1 MSEFVA
7 ARSEERG
14 TRRAAVSELV
24 AVQQL
29 WVREMKQMLRRPS
42 RILGFMMQPLM
53 WLFIFGF
60 GVGKGL
66 GVTMTAP
73 DGTSVPY
80 ILYILP
86 GILGMKILYSG
97 SRAGI
102 SVLRDRQG
110 GFLKEVFVA
119 PVRRMSILAGVT
131 SGQVSRTLIQ
141 GILLIGAGFLL
152 GLRISPLQLLL
163 LLLVMALIGAG
174 LVMLGV
180 AMAWYSDDPA
190 TFATA
195 SNLVIFPLFLLS
207 GALFDV
213 SKLPS
218 WFAVL
223 IKLNPLTYGVDALR
237 QIALGEQWATFP
249 LYLDIAVILAYVL
262 IGLSAGSVLLR
273 RAAEES

>member
-1 MSEFVA
+1 M
-7 ARSEERG
+7 
-14 TRRAAVSELV
+14 SELV

-29 WVREMKQMLRRPS
+29 WIREMKQMVRRPS

-60 GVGKGL
+60 GIGRGL
-66 GVTMTAP
+66 GITIN
-73 DGTSVPY
+73 GIPY

-86 GILGMKILYSG
+86 GILGMKLLYSG

-102 SVLRDRQG
+102 SVLRDRQA

-131 SGQVSRTLIQ
+131 SGQVSRSLIQ
-141 GILLIGAGFLL
+141 GLLLIGAGFLL
-152 GLRISPLQLLL
+152 GLRISPIQLLL

-180 AMAWYSDDPA
+180 AMAWYSDDPT

-213 SKLPS
+213 SKLPA
-218 WFAVL
+218 WFAILV
-223 IKLNPLTYGVDALR
+223 KLNPLTYGVDALR
-237 QIALGEQWATFP
+237 QIALGPSFANFP
-249 LYLDIAVILAYVL
+249 LYLDIAIIFAYVL

-273 RAAEES
+273 RAAEEN

>member
-1 MSEFVA
+1 M
-7 ARSEERG
+7 
-14 TRRAAVSELV
+14 SELV

-29 WVREMKQMLRRPS
+29 WLREMKQMFRRPS

-60 GVGKGL
+60 GIGRGL
-66 GVTMTAP
+66 GITIN
-73 DGTSVPY
+73 GVPY
-80 ILYILP
+80 ILFILP
-86 GILGMKILYSG
+86 GILAMKQLYSG

-119 PVRRMSILAGVT
+119 PVRRMSILAGLT
-131 SGQVSRTLIQ
+131 AGAVSRTLIQ
-141 GILLIGAGFLL
+141 GLLLIGAGYLL
-152 GLRISPLQLLL
+152 GLRISPVQLLAL
-163 LLLVMALIGAG
+163 LVVMALLGAAF
-174 LVMLGV
+174 VMIAI
-180 AMAWYSDDPA
+180 AMAWYSDDAA

-195 SNLVIFPLFLLS
+195 SNFVIFPIFLLS

-218 WFAVL
+218 WFAIIV
-223 IKLNPLTYGVDALR
+223 KLNPLSYGVDALR
-237 QIALGEQWATFP
+237 QIALGPEFANFP
-249 LYLDIAVILAYVL
+249 LMYDIAILVAYVL